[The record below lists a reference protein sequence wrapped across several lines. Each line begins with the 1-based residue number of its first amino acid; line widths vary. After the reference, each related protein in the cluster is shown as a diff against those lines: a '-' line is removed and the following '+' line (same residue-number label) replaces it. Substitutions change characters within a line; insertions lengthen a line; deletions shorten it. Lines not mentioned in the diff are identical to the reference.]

1 MANTPTQNNYQSK
14 KDTFSKITDTLN
26 KSSETLSYERE
37 ETQMSNAELLALLN
51 TKDDEGM
58 GWNNPFFYLIF
69 IWLFAMFGGN
79 GFGFGGFGGG
89 YGAYGPYGAF
99 QEISNE
105 FLYSNLNAGQEA
117 IRTSQLAT
125 QNGIASLGFDL
136 TNQINAVSQTLGQ
149 GLCSTTY
156 ELSSKIDASRYDQA
170 LSAQQLSRQIADCCC
185 TTNRNIDALANQM
198 SMDTCAIKEAIFRD
212 GEATRA
218 LINANTVQEL
228 RDKLSAAEMA
238 LSNGAQTKD
247 IEQAIDAK
255 VASIVGYPARPP
267 FWAYPFPYHCPTS
280 GGTSGGGTAGA

>member
-26 KSSETLSYERE
+26 RSSETLSYERE

-51 TKDDEGM
+51 SQDDEGM

-89 YGAYGPYGAF
+89 YGA
-99 QEISNE
+99 QQLSNE
-105 FLYSNLNAGQEA
+105 FLFSNLNAGQDA
-117 IRTSQLAT
+117 IRASQIAT
-125 QNGIASLGFDL
+125 QNGIASATYDL
-136 TNQINAVSQTLGQ
+136 SNQINAVGQSIGQ

-156 ELSSKIDASRYDQA
+156 ELSSKIDAGRYDQA
-170 LSAQQLSRQIADCCC
+170 LATQQLSRQISDSCCA
-185 TTNRNIDALANQM
+185 TNRNIDALANQV

-218 LINANTVQEL
+218 LINANTMQEL
-228 RDKLSAAEMA
+228 RDKLNAAEMA
-238 LSNGAQTKD
+238 LSNSAQTNA

-255 VASIVGYPARPP
+255 VASIIGFPARPP
-267 FWAYPFPYHCPTS
+267 FWAYPHCPIPTP
-280 GGTSGGGTAGA
+280 TPSGGGAA

>member
-26 KSSETLSYERE
+26 RSSETLSYERE

-51 TKDDEGM
+51 AQDDEGM

-89 YGAYGPYGAF
+89 YGAYGA
-99 QEISNE
+99 ISND
-105 FLYSNLNAGQEA
+105 FLFSNLNAGQDA
-117 IRTSQLAT
+117 IRASQIAT
-125 QNGIASLGFDL
+125 QNGIASATYDL
-136 TNQINAVSQTLGQ
+136 SNQINAIGQTIGQ

-156 ELSSKIDASRYDQA
+156 ELSSKIDAGRYDQA
-170 LSAQQLSRQIADCCC
+170 LATQQLSRQISDSCCA
-185 TTNRNIDALANQM
+185 TNRNIDALANQV

-218 LINANTVQEL
+218 LINANTMQEL
-228 RDKLSAAEMA
+228 RDKLNAAEMA
-238 LSNGAQTKD
+238 LSNSAQTSA

-255 VASIVGYPARPP
+255 VASIIGFPARPP
-267 FWAYPFPYHCPTS
+267 FWAYPHCPTP
-280 GGTSGGGTAGA
+280 TPTPSGGGAA

>member
-26 KSSETLSYERE
+26 QSSETLSYERE

-51 TKDDEGM
+51 SQDDEGM

-89 YGAYGPYGAF
+89 YGA
-99 QEISNE
+99 QQISNE

-117 IRTSQLAT
+117 IRAGQLAT

-136 TNQINAVSQTLGQ
+136 TNQINGMGQTLGQ

-170 LSAQQLSRQIADCCC
+170 LSAQELSRQISDCCC
-185 TTNRNIDALANQM
+185 STNRNIDALANQM
-198 SMDTCAIKEAIFRD
+198 SMDTCAIREAIFRD
-212 GEATRA
+212 GEQTRA
-218 LINANTVQEL
+218 LINANTMQEL

-238 LSNGAQTKD
+238 LSNSAQTNA

-255 VASIVGYPARPP
+255 VASIIGFPARPP
-267 FWAYPFPYHCPTS
+267 FWAYPYHCPTP
-280 GGTSGGGTAGA
+280 TPTPTPGGGTTGA

>member
-26 KSSETLSYERE
+26 QSSETLSYERE

-51 TKDDEGM
+51 SQDDEGM

-89 YGAYGPYGAF
+89 YGAYGA
-99 QEISNE
+99 ISND
-105 FLYSNLNAGQEA
+105 FLFSNLNAGQDA
-117 IRTSQLAT
+117 IRASQIAT
-125 QNGIASLGFDL
+125 QNGIASATYDL
-136 TNQINAVSQTLGQ
+136 SNQINAVGQTIGQ

-156 ELSSKIDASRYDQA
+156 ELSSKIDAGRYDQA
-170 LSAQQLSRQIADCCC
+170 LATQQLSRQISDSCCA
-185 TTNRNIDALANQM
+185 TNRNIDALANQM

-218 LINANTVQEL
+218 LINANTMQEL
-228 RDKLSAAEMA
+228 RDKLNSAEMA
-238 LSNGAQTKD
+238 LSNNAQTAA
-247 IEQAIDAK
+247 IEHAIDAK
-255 VASIVGYPARPP
+255 VASIVGFPARPP
-267 FWAYPFPYHCPTS
+267 FWAYPFPYCPSTS
-280 GGTSGGGTAGA
+280 GGTSGGGAA

>member
-1 MANTPTQNNYQSK
+1 MANIPAQNNYQSK

-26 KSSETLSYERE
+26 QSSETLSYERE
-37 ETQMSNAELLALLN
+37 ETQMTNAELLALLN
-51 TKDDEGM
+51 SQDDEGL

-79 GFGFGGFGGG
+79 GFGSFGN
-89 YGAYGPYGAF
+89 YGAA
-99 QEISNE
+99 QAISND

-117 IRTSQLAT
+117 IRAGQLAT

-136 TNQINAVSQTLGQ
+136 TNQLHSIGHAIGQ

-156 ELSSKIDASRYDQA
+156 ELSSKIDANRYDQA
-170 LSAQQLSRQIADCCC
+170 LATQELSRQISDSCC
-185 TTNRNIDALANQM
+185 TTNRNIDALANRM
-198 SMDTCAIKEAIFRD
+198 AMDTCAIKEAIFRD

-238 LSNGAQTKD
+238 LSNSSQTTA
-247 IEQAIDAK
+247 IERAIDAK
-255 VASIVGYPARPP
+255 VASIIGFPARPP
-267 FWAYPFPYHCPTS
+267 FWAYPWPPSTD
-280 GGTSGGGTAGA
+280 SGGGTTGS